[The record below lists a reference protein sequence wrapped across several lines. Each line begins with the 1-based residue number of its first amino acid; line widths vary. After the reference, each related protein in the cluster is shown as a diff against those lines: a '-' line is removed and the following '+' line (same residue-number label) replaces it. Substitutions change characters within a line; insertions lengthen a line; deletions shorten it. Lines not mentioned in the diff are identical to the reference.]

1 MKKLCAVITAVL
13 MGLALTT
20 PIADAAPKRLTMILI
35 SGHGDTQAFNLE
47 QQMQAQGW
55 IPRNVNVVKITY
67 LADAFQGELSTAQG
81 ADEIVKAYTAA
92 HCGGAAPCE
101 LHGASLGANPA
112 IRASRRLGQ
121 QDPPKA
127 FTKVVLHIAPNPAT
141 GAWHSL
147 NNDTLIDAFDQFS
160 AGVPIKEIPTKGME
174 HWYHQDD
181 YAANKAPQCFND
193 QAILY
198 QGWAF
203 RFGGAHL
210 IQPKNGV
217 HDVWTGPDGV
227 INHEFGA
234 AASPLTVSGNS
245 PRPNLTCPEPPGVWY
260 QGIPTPIQ

>member
-1 MKKLCAVITAVL
+1 MKKLCAIVAAVL
-13 MGLALTT
+13 TGFALASPL
-20 PIADAAPKRLTMILI
+20 ADAAPPKRLTMILI
-35 SGHGDTQAFNLE
+35 SGHGDTNAFALE
-47 QQMQAQGW
+47 QQMRAQGW
-55 IPRNVNVVKITY
+55 FPFRGNKVDANVVKITY
-67 LADAFQGELSTAQG
+67 IADANRGEQSTKEG
-81 ADEIVKAYTAA
+81 ADAILRAYDAN
-92 HCGGAAPCE
+92 CLGGSPCE

-112 IRASRRLGQ
+112 IRASKALAQRV
-121 QDPPKA
+121 PSKA

-147 NNDTLIDAFDQFS
+147 NNDTLVDAFDQYS
-160 AGVPIKEIPTKGME
+160 GGVPIKEIPTSGME

-193 QAILY
+193 TAIIF
-198 QGWAF
+198 QGVAF
-203 RFGGAHL
+203 QFGGAHN

-245 PRPNLTCPEPPGVWY
+245 PVKPTCPAGTNAWY
-260 QGIPTPIQ
+260 Q